1 MVQSVSAQRPSEPV
15 QSRSVPTLVPPTPS
29 EPNCYTTSQLVPQ
42 ACIHVLHGGS
52 ESAAGGMNKN
62 KSPQYEMS
70 CEIQVPLAT
79 YFGDRAFVAEKGMLI
94 DFSIYGLYGGG
105 EGKNFENGYARTVG
119 PDEFHS
125 FNEQHPAKMSDRVSY
140 TIFPGSQDM
149 GTTSGEKVA
158 WWRANLDVV
167 NKTLSLRSTWNGWGK
182 CRWKDPHC
190 YAYINQLK
198 LTFEVCE
205 SQGIL

>member
-1 MVQSVSAQRPSEPV
+1 MVQSVFAQRPSEPV

-29 EPNCYTTSQLVPQ
+29 EPNCYTVSQLAPQ

-52 ESAAGGMNKN
+52 ESAADGMNKK
-62 KSPQYEMS
+62 KSPGYEMS
-70 CEIQVPLAT
+70 CEIQVPLET
-79 YFGDRAFVAEKGMLI
+79 YFGGRAFVAEKGMQI

-125 FNEQHPAKMSDRVSY
+125 FNQQHPANISDRVSY

-149 GTTSGEKVA
+149 GATSGKKVA
-158 WWRANLDVV
+158 WWRANLDAA

-182 CRWKDPHC
+182 CRWKDHC

-205 SQGIL
+205 SQGLL